1 MKKVIVSSI
10 VIATFA
16 IAGMA
21 FAQSTVSS
29 AQKGATISQENR
41 ASSSAGGE
49 NNNNKATSSATSSKE
64 TRSGNKKGTTTAEL
78 HRSEVAKFV
87 QTLLSSSTRIGGIG
101 EQVRLIAQ
109 EQASSTERTVVA
121 IERVEQRSKIKTFI
135 IGTDYKNLGAIRSE
149 LVTMQNRIQRLSA
162 EAERMAS
169 STEKNILI
177 QEIVALGGERLKIE
191 TFVKN
196 NEDVF
201 SLFGWVRKIFK

>member
-21 FAQSTVSS
+21 FAQSTVPS
-29 AQKGATISQENR
+29 AQKGAVISQENR
-41 ASSSAGGE
+41 ASSSAVGE
-49 NNNNKATSSATSSKE
+49 NNKNKVTPSTTSSKE
-64 TRSGNKKGTTTAEL
+64 ARPGNKKGTTTAEL

-109 EQASSTERTVVA
+109 EQASSTEKTVAA
-121 IERVEQRSKIKTFI
+121 IEKVEQRSTFKTFI
-135 IGTDYKNLGAIRSE
+135 IGADYKNLGVIRSE
-149 LVTMQNRIQRLSA
+149 LVTMQNRIKRLSA

-169 STEKNILI
+169 STEKNTLI

-201 SLFGWVRKIFK
+201 SLFGWVRKIFE